1 MAFKNTNLSCIAYA
15 NGWTLWNYSN
25 YEPLEDIEKDKYF
38 DKVWK
43 LCHTGDI
50 IVLNGKDGTAIRVM
64 ELTEDNHIKLVK
76 LK

>member
-15 NGWTLWNYSN
+15 NGWTVWHYSS
-25 YEPLEDIEKDKYF
+25 YEPLEDIEKDNYF
-38 DKVWK
+38 NKVWK

-50 IVLNGKDGTAIRVM
+50 IVLNGKDGTVIRVM